1 MCNNNTIL
9 IADAAYD
16 NNTIRKKMKELK
28 IGKLLTGYN
37 KRNTKNPEI
46 IKQKKQLIKKAI
58 AFFINY

>member
-37 KRNTKNPEI
+37 K
-46 IKQKKQLIKKAI
+46 KKYKKS
-58 AFFINY
+58 